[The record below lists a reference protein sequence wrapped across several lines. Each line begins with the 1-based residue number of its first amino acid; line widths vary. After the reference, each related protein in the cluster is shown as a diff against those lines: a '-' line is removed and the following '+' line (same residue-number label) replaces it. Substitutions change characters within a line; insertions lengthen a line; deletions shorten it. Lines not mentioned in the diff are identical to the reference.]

1 MSFLIQSGA
10 DIAKGTHREGGT
22 PLFIA
27 VQNEH
32 AAALK
37 VLIDA
42 GADVNQHLRIKPYWS
57 PLTIAVKKGNVEIV
71 KMLIEGGAFL
81 NKPRADG
88 YTALLTATQGTRQG
102 GGQTEI
108 AHLLIKAGAN
118 VDKGNVSYGSTPI
131 FLAAKNGHEEI
142 VSMLLRAGADASIRG
157 GALKESPLSVARR
170 KKRHAIVVLLSPE
183 LRLQVCQWETPRFFY
198 SLSLFL
204 PFTLVHV
211 TRFAHGVLSLSL
223 PLSHTLHYILSR
235 RCPFCSVHHT
245 ATDVLRS
252 LDDVRMVE
260 SGTAWSGTD
269 QP

>member
-1 MSFLIQSGA
+1 M
-10 DIAKGTHREGGT
+10 
-22 PLFIA
+22 
-27 VQNEH
+27 
-32 AAALK
+32 
-37 VLIDA
+37 
-42 GADVNQHLRIKPYWS
+42 NQHLRIKPYWS

-198 SLSLFL
+198 SLS
-204 PFTLVHV
+204 
-211 TRFAHGVLSLSL
+211 RSSCLSLSYML
-223 PLSHTLHYILSR
+223 LALLTVFFSHTPTHSPLYSLTALPFLFCSSHSDGR
-235 RCPFCSVHHT
+235 FTGVGRCPDGGKRDC
-245 ATDVLRS
+245 
-252 LDDVRMVE
+252 VE
-260 SGTAWSGTD
+260 RN
-269 QP
+269 

>member
-42 GADVNQHLRIKPYWS
+42 GADVNQHLRIKPFWS

-211 TRFAHGVLSLSL
+211 TRFAHGVLSLSP